1 MGPPYHVRPC
11 LCFMLIDNIYT
22 SNSVIW
28 YIKRSQLEGNYS
40 KPWRNWPGT
49 EASGLGPLRLG
60 RSQRHADVA
69 QGESWTTPGRVGNA
83 QRLWYHRGITH
94 VDHMNHTVDH
104 RCISTSIISIF
115 SSLFFSS
122 LILVYSLCLNH
133 LNLPI
138 YRFTYLPRLSTDLF
152 VNPM

>member
-1 MGPPYHVRPC
+1 MGPPYHVRPY
-11 LCFMLIDNIYT
+11 LCFMLMDNIYI

-28 YIKRSQLEGNYS
+28 YIRRSQLGVNYS
-40 KPWRNWPGT
+40 KPWRNRRGT

-60 RSQRHADVA
+60 VLNDTQTWLKVKAGRRLDVL
-69 QGESWTTPGRVGNA
+69 ETHNA
-83 QRLWYHRGITH
+83 CGITGGITY
-94 VDHMNHTVDH
+94 VDHMNHTVGH
-104 RCISTSIISIF
+104 RCISTSIIYSIF

-122 LILVYSLCLNH
+122 LILIYSLC